1 LQFEPGGSTLPPV
14 SEAFA
19 LGDSGARRPWTEVIA
34 LRRRGLWPGLVL
46 TTVAA
51 FGGWVW
57 LGAEFAAAW
66 AAGAFGMMAFN
77 RLLFWPW
84 IERRAHADAHAME
97 WAVAAV
103 TFVFTVT
110 YCALPF
116 GLTTL
121 ADRTTAELAGVAM
134 LAAIALSATTEFVIS
149 RRIGLAS
156 LAGMFVICMAITVWR
171 AADEPIANRLFAIL
185 AVTGFFAGL
194 IQYAI
199 NRVRADEQLR
209 RALAQAE
216 AANIAKSAFL
226 ATMSHEI
233 RTPLNGVLGMA
244 QAMAADE
251 LTDRQRERLMI
262 IREAGA
268 TLTTVLNDVLDFSK
282 IEAGKLDLVSVEFD
296 LAGCLRTAAEPF
308 GALAADKGLL
318 FSVDLSPETVGRFRG
333 DPSRVRQIIGNLLS
347 NAVKF
352 TETGRV
358 SLKAVWRD
366 GAARI
371 VVEDTGPGLPSDQI
385 DRLFSR
391 FSQLDASTTRRHG
404 GTGLGLSISRDLSR
418 LMGGDIL
425 AVSEPGQG
433 ATFSVILPVERLGD
447 AAPARPADAEQ
458 GAVEHNGLRVLAAE
472 DNRVNQIVLETL
484 LAQVGIAPVIKA
496 DGAQAVQAW
505 ADGDWDL
512 ILMDVHMPVLD
523 GVGAVREIRAREA
536 AAGRRRTPVIALT
549 ANAMTHQVEELLACG
564 MDLHVAKP
572 IDAAILFRAIETAL
586 EMAEAA
592 QAG

>member
-1 LQFEPGGSTLPPV
+1 M

-19 LGDSGARRPWTEVIA
+19 LGENGARRPWTEVIA

-51 FGGWVW
+51 LGGWVW
-57 LGAEFAAAW
+57 LGPGFAAAW
-66 AAGAFGMMAFN
+66 AAVAFGQMVFN
-77 RLLFWPW
+77 RVLFWSW
-84 IERRAHADAHAME
+84 IEQHAPTRAME
-97 WAVAAV
+97 WTVAGA
-103 TFVFTVT
+103 TLLYTIA

-134 LAAIALSATTEFVIS
+134 LAAIALSSTTEFVIS

-156 LAGMFVICMAITVWR
+156 LAGIFVICMAITVWR
-171 AADEPIANRLFAIL
+171 AADEPIANRLFAAL
-185 AVTGFFAGL
+185 AVAGFFAGL
-194 IQYAI
+194 IQYAM

-216 AANIAKSAFL
+216 AANVAKGAFL

-244 QAMAADE
+244 QAMAADA
-251 LTDRQRERLMI
+251 LTDRQRERLAI

-282 IEAGKLDLVSVEFD
+282 IEAGRLDLASVEFD
-296 LAGCLRTAAEPF
+296 LAGCLRAAAEPF

-318 FSVDLSPETVGRFRG
+318 FTLDLSPETSGRFRG

-352 TETGRV
+352 TETGGV
-358 SLKAVWRD
+358 SLKALWRD

-371 VVEDTGPGLPSDQI
+371 VVVDTGPGLPPDQI

-425 AVSEPGQG
+425 ALSEPGQG
-433 ATFSVILPVERLGD
+433 ATFTVILPVERLGD
-447 AAPARPADAEQ
+447 ALPAAPAETRED
-458 GAVEHNGLRVLAAE
+458 AVEHSGLRVLAAE

-484 LAQVGIAPVIKA
+484 LAQVGVTPVIKA

-505 ADGDWDL
+505 AEGDWDL

-549 ANAMTHQVEELLACG
+549 ANAMTHQVDELLACG

-572 IDAAILFRAIETAL
+572 IDAATLFRAIETAL
-586 EMAEAA
+586 EMAEAG
-592 QAG
+592 QARA

>member
-1 LQFEPGGSTLPPV
+1 V

-19 LGDSGARRPWTEVIA
+19 LGDTGARRPWTEVIA

-46 TTVAA
+46 TALAA

-57 LGAEFAAAW
+57 LGPGFAAAW
-66 AAGAFGMMAFN
+66 AAVAFGQMAFN
-77 RLLFWPW
+77 RLFFWRW
-84 IERRAHADAHAME
+84 VERHTPGRAME
-97 WAVAAV
+97 WTVSGA
-103 TFVFTVT
+103 TFLYTIA

-149 RRIGLAS
+149 RRVGLAS
-156 LAGMFVICMAITVWR
+156 LGAIFVICMAITLWR
-171 AADEPIANRLFAIL
+171 AADEPIVNRLFAIL

-194 IQYAI
+194 IQYAM
-199 NRVRADEQLR
+199 NRVLADEQLR

-216 AANIAKSAFL
+216 AANIAKGAFL

-244 QAMAADE
+244 QAMAADD
-251 LTDRQRERLMI
+251 LTDRQRERLTI
-262 IREAGA
+262 IREAGS

-296 LAGCLRTAAEPF
+296 LAGCLRAAAGPFAELAAE
-308 GALAADKGLL
+308 KGLRFRL
-318 FSVDLSPETVGRFRG
+318 DLSPETAGRFRG
-333 DPSRVRQIIGNLLS
+333 DPSRVRQIVGNLLS

-352 TETGRV
+352 TETGEV
-358 SLKAVWRD
+358 SLKGAWRD

-371 VVEDTGPGLPSDQI
+371 VVTDTGPGLASDQI
-385 DRLFSR
+385 NRLFSR

-404 GTGLGLSISRDLSR
+404 GTGLGLAISRDLSR

-425 AVSEPGQG
+425 VTSEAGEG
-433 ATFSVILPVERLGD
+433 ATFTVVLPLERLGD
-447 AAPARPADAEQ
+447 AVPPPADPEDA
-458 GAVEHNGLRVLAAE
+458 GAPEHNGLRVLAAE

-484 LAQVGIAPVIKA
+484 LAQVGVTPVIKA

-505 ADGDWDL
+505 ADGEWDL
-512 ILMDVHMPVLD
+512 ILMDIHMPVLD
-523 GVGAVREIRAREA
+523 GVGAVREIRARETA
-536 AAGRRRTPVIALT
+536 SGRRRTPVIALT
-549 ANAMTHQVEELLACG
+549 ANAMTHQVDELLACG

-586 EMAEAA
+586 EMAEVAEQGQAA
-592 QAG
+592 P

>member
-1 LQFEPGGSTLPPV
+1 MQSAPVASTLPPV

-19 LGDSGARRPWTEVIA
+19 LGDNGARRPWTEVIA

-51 FGGWVW
+51 LGGWVW
-57 LGAEFAAAW
+57 LGPGFAAIW
-66 AAGAFGMMAFN
+66 AAAAYGQMVFN
-77 RLLFWPW
+77 RVLFWSW
-84 IERRAHADAHAME
+84 IERRPPTRAME
-97 WAVAAV
+97 WTVAGA
-103 TFVFTVT
+103 TFLYTIA

-134 LAAIALSATTEFVIS
+134 LAAIALSSTTEFVIS

-156 LAGMFVICMAITVWR
+156 LAGIFVICMAIAVWR
-171 AADEPIANRLFAIL
+171 AADEPIANRLFAAL
-185 AVTGFFAGL
+185 AVVGFFAGL
-194 IQYAI
+194 VQYAM

-216 AANIAKSAFL
+216 AANVAKGAFL

-244 QAMAADE
+244 QAMAADS
-251 LTDRQRERLMI
+251 LSDRQRERLAI
-262 IREAGA
+262 IRESGA

-282 IEAGKLDLVSVEFD
+282 IEAGKLDVVSVEFD
-296 LAGCLRTAAEPF
+296 LAVCLRAAAEPF

-318 FSVDLSPETVGRFRG
+318 FTVELSPETSGRFRG
-333 DPSRVRQIIGNLLS
+333 DPSRVRQIVGNLLS

-352 TETGRV
+352 TETGGV
-358 SLKAVWRD
+358 TLKAAWRD

-371 VVEDTGPGLPSDQI
+371 VVVDTGPGLPPDQI
-385 DRLFSR
+385 DRLFRR
-391 FSQLDASTTRRHG
+391 FSQMDTSTTRRHG

-425 AVSEPGQG
+425 ALSEPGQG
-433 ATFSVILPVERLGD
+433 ATFTVILPVERLGD
-447 AAPARPADAEQ
+447 ALPAAPAETRD
-458 GAVEHNGLRVLAAE
+458 GAVEHSGLRVLAAE

-484 LAQVGIAPVIKA
+484 LAQVGVTPVIKA

-505 ADGDWDL
+505 AEGDWDL

-549 ANAMTHQVEELLACG
+549 ANAMTHQVDELLACG

-572 IDAAILFRAIETAL
+572 IDAATLFRAIETAL
-586 EMAEAA
+586 EMAEAG
-592 QAG
+592 QARA

>member
-1 LQFEPGGSTLPPV
+1 V

-19 LGDSGARRPWTEVIA
+19 LGNTGARRPWTEVIA

-51 FGGWVW
+51 LGGWVW
-57 LGAEFAAAW
+57 LGPGFAAVW
-66 AAGAFGMMAFN
+66 AAVAFGQMVFN
-77 RLLFWPW
+77 RVFFWRW
-84 IERRAHADAHAME
+84 VERHPPTPAME
-97 WAVAAV
+97 WTVAGV
-103 TFVFTVT
+103 TLLYTIA

-134 LAAIALSATTEFVIS
+134 LAAIALSSTTEFVIS

-156 LAGMFVICMAITVWR
+156 LAGIFVICMAITVWR
-171 AADEPIANRLFAIL
+171 AADEPIANRLFAAL
-185 AVTGFFAGL
+185 AVAGFFAGL

-209 RALAQAE
+209 RALALAE
-216 AANIAKSAFL
+216 AANVAKGAFL

-251 LTDRQRERLMI
+251 LTDRQRERLAI
-262 IREAGA
+262 IQEAGA

-296 LAGCLRTAAEPF
+296 LAACLRVAAEPF

-318 FSVDLSPETVGRFRG
+318 FTVELSPETSGRFRG
-333 DPSRVRQIIGNLLS
+333 DPSRVRQIVGNLLS

-352 TETGRV
+352 TETGGV
-358 SLKAVWRD
+358 TLKAVWRD

-371 VVEDTGPGLPSDQI
+371 VVVDTGPGLPSDQI

-391 FSQLDASTTRRHG
+391 FSQLDTSTTRRHG

-425 AVSEPGQG
+425 AMSEPGQG
-433 ATFSVILPVERLGD
+433 ATFTVILPVERLGD
-447 AAPARPADAEQ
+447 ALPAAPAEARDDV
-458 GAVEHNGLRVLAAE
+458 VEHSGLRVLAAE

-484 LAQVGIAPVIKA
+484 LAQVGITPVIKA

-536 AAGRRRTPVIALT
+536 ASGRRRTPVIALT
-549 ANAMTHQVEELLACG
+549 ANAMTHQVDELLACG

-572 IDAAILFRAIETAL
+572 IDAATLYRAIETAL

-592 QAG
+592 QAGT

>member
-1 LQFEPGGSTLPPV
+1 M

-19 LGDSGARRPWTEVIA
+19 LADSGARRPWTEVIA

-46 TTVAA
+46 TAVAA
-51 FGGWVW
+51 LGGWVW
-57 LGAEFAAAW
+57 LGPGFAAIW
-66 AAGAFGMMAFN
+66 AAVAFGQMAFN
-77 RLLFWPW
+77 RAFFWRW
-84 IERRAHADAHAME
+84 VERHPPTQAME
-97 WAVAAV
+97 WTVAGA
-103 TFVFTVT
+103 TLLYTIA
-110 YCALPF
+110 YCALPL

-134 LAAIALSATTEFVIS
+134 LTAIALSSTTEFVIS

-156 LAGMFVICMAITVWR
+156 LAGIFVICMAITVWR
-171 AADEPIANRLFAIL
+171 AADEPIANRLFAAL
-185 AVTGFFAGL
+185 AVAGFFAGL

-209 RALAQAE
+209 RALALAE
-216 AANIAKSAFL
+216 AANVAKGAFL

-251 LTDRQRERLMI
+251 LTDRQRERLAI
-262 IREAGA
+262 IREAGT

-282 IEAGKLDLVSVEFD
+282 IEAGRLDLASVEFD
-296 LAGCLRTAAEPF
+296 LAGCLRAAAEPF
-308 GALAADKGLL
+308 GVLAADKGLRFTL
-318 FSVDLSPETVGRFRG
+318 DLSPETSGRFRG
-333 DPSRVRQIIGNLLS
+333 DPSRVRQIVGNLLS

-352 TETGRV
+352 TEAGGV

-371 VVEDTGPGLPSDQI
+371 VVVDTGPGLPPDQI

-425 AVSEPGQG
+425 ALSEPGQG
-433 ATFSVILPVERLGD
+433 ATFTVILPVERLGD
-447 AAPARPADAEQ
+447 ALSDTPSEADH
-458 GAVEHNGLRVLAAE
+458 GAVEHHGLRVLAAE

-484 LAQVGIAPVIKA
+484 LAQVGITPVIKA
-496 DGAQAVQAW
+496 DGAQAVQTW
-505 ADGDWDL
+505 AEGDWDL

-536 AAGRRRTPVIALT
+536 ASGRPRTPVIALT
-549 ANAMTHQVEELLACG
+549 ANAMTHQVDELLACG

-572 IDAAILFRAIETAL
+572 IDAATLFRAIETAL

-592 QAG
+592 QARA

>member
-1 LQFEPGGSTLPPV
+1 M
-14 SEAFA
+14 
-19 LGDSGARRPWTEVIA
+19 
-34 LRRRGLWPGLVL
+34 L

-77 RLLFWPW
+77 RLLFWRW
-84 IERRAHADAHAME
+84 IERRAPTHALATE
-97 WAVAAV
+97 WTVAAA

-318 FSVDLSPETVGRFRG
+318 FSVELSPETAGRFRG

-358 SLKAVWRD
+358 SLKAAWRD

-371 VVEDTGPGLPSDQI
+371 VVEDTGPGLPFDQI

-433 ATFSVILPVERLGD
+433 ATFSVILPVERLGE
-447 AAPARPADAEQ
+447 AAPARPVDAEQ

-484 LAQVGIAPVIKA
+484 LAQVGITPVIKA

-549 ANAMTHQVEELLACG
+549 ANAMTHQVDALLACG

-586 EMAEAA
+586 DMAEAA

>member
-1 LQFEPGGSTLPPV
+1 M

-19 LGDSGARRPWTEVIA
+19 LADSGARRPWTEVIA

-46 TTVAA
+46 TAVAA
-51 FGGWVW
+51 LGGWVW
-57 LGAEFAAAW
+57 LGPGFAAIW
-66 AAGAFGMMAFN
+66 AAVAFGQMVFN
-77 RLLFWPW
+77 RVLFWSWVEQHPPT
-84 IERRAHADAHAME
+84 RAME
-97 WAVAAV
+97 WTVAGA
-103 TFVFTVT
+103 TLLYTIA
-110 YCALPF
+110 YCALPL

-134 LAAIALSATTEFVIS
+134 LTAIALSSTTEFVIS

-156 LAGMFVICMAITVWR
+156 LAGIFVICMAITVWR
-171 AADEPIANRLFAIL
+171 AADEPIANRLFAAL
-185 AVTGFFAGL
+185 AVAGFFAGL

-209 RALAQAE
+209 RALALAE
-216 AANIAKSAFL
+216 AANVAKGAFL

-244 QAMAADE
+244 QAMAADD
-251 LTDRQRERLMI
+251 LTDRQRERLAI
-262 IREAGA
+262 IREAGT

-282 IEAGKLDLVSVEFD
+282 IEAGRLDLASVEFD
-296 LAGCLRTAAEPF
+296 LAACLRAAAEPF
-308 GALAADKGLL
+308 GVLAADKGLRFTL
-318 FSVDLSPETVGRFRG
+318 DLSPETSGRFRG

-352 TETGRV
+352 TEAGGV

-371 VVEDTGPGLPSDQI
+371 VVVDTGPGLPPDQI

-425 AVSEPGQG
+425 ALSEPGQG
-433 ATFSVILPVERLGD
+433 ATFTVILPVERLGD
-447 AAPARPADAEQ
+447 ALPAAPAEARND
-458 GAVEHNGLRVLAAE
+458 AVEHHGLRVLAAE

-484 LAQVGIAPVIKA
+484 LAQVGITPVIKA

-505 ADGDWDL
+505 AEADWDI

-523 GVGAVREIRAREA
+523 GIGAVREIRAREA
-536 AAGRRRTPVIALT
+536 ASGRRRTPVIALT
-549 ANAMTHQVEELLACG
+549 ANAMTHQVDALLACG

-572 IDAAILFRAIETAL
+572 IDAATLYRAIETAL
-586 EMAEAA
+586 EMAEAG
-592 QAG
+592 QART

>member
-1 LQFEPGGSTLPPV
+1 M

-46 TTVAA
+46 TALAA

-57 LGAEFAAAW
+57 LGPGLAAAW
-66 AAGAFGMMAFN
+66 AAVAFGQMAFN
-77 RLLFWPW
+77 RLFFWRW
-84 IERRAHADAHAME
+84 VERRPPGPAME
-97 WAVAAV
+97 WTVASA
-103 TFVFTVT
+103 TFLYTIA

-156 LAGMFVICMAITVWR
+156 LAGIFAICMAITLWR
-171 AADEPIANRLFAIL
+171 AADEPIANRLFAVL

-194 IQYAI
+194 IQYAM
-199 NRVRADEQLR
+199 NRVLADEQLR

-216 AANIAKSAFL
+216 AANIAKGAFL

-262 IREAGA
+262 IRESGA

-296 LAGCLRTAAEPF
+296 LAGCLRAAAEPF
-308 GALAADKGLL
+308 AELAADKGLRL
-318 FSVDLSPETVGRFRG
+318 VLDLAPEVSGRFRG
-333 DPSRVRQIIGNLLS
+333 DPSRVRQIVGNLLS

-352 TETGRV
+352 TEAGEV
-358 SLKAVWRD
+358 SLKGVWRN

-371 VVEDTGPGLPSDQI
+371 VVTDTGPGLPSDQI

-404 GTGLGLSISRDLSR
+404 GTGLGLSISRDISR

-425 AVSEPGQG
+425 VTSPPGEG
-433 ATFSVILPVERLGD
+433 ATFTVVLPVERLGD
-447 AAPARPADAEQ
+447 APPLRAEPGDQ
-458 GAVEHNGLRVLAAE
+458 ATVEHGGLRVLAAE

-484 LAQVGIAPVIKA
+484 LAQVGITPVITP

-505 ADGDWDL
+505 AEADWDL

-536 AAGRRRTPVIALT
+536 TSGRRRTPVIALT

-572 IDAAILFRAIETAL
+572 IEAATLFRAIETAL
-586 EMAEAA
+586 DMAEAA
-592 QAG
+592 R